1 MIKPILTKLVPK
13 TISASFK
20 TYQILNFKYGHLQTA
35 RDWACIDKDGSPIPW
50 YTYPSID
57 YIKQLNFLEKE
68 VFEYGSGYSSIFW
81 AERCKSLVSV
91 EDNEDWYNR
100 IKIKL
105 PVNVDYY
112 FINDTKSYINL
123 ILNNDKKFDVI
134 IIDGSHRYE
143 CAVVARDQ
151 LSETGMIILD
161 NSDWGEKTANFLRE
175 SDLIQVDMTGFGP
188 INSYTWTTS
197 FFFSRGF
204 NFSPAYD
211 RQPVHGIGS
220 LKHREF

>member
-1 MIKPILTKLVPK
+1 MKKILTNLVPK
-13 TISASFK
+13 GLSASFK
-20 TYQILNFKYGHLQTA
+20 TYQILNFKYGHFQTA
-35 RDWACIDKDGSPIPW
+35 QDWVCIDKDGNSIPW
-50 YTYPSID
+50 YTYPAIE
-57 YIKQLNFLEKE
+57 YIKQLDFSEKE

-81 AERCKSLVSV
+81 AGRCKSLVSV
-91 EDNEDWYNR
+91 EDNEEWYNK

-105 PVNVDYY
+105 PINVDYY
-112 FINDTKSYINL
+112 FLNDKKSYINV
-123 ILNNDKKFDVI
+123 ISNNDKKFDVI
-134 IIDGSHRYE
+134 IIDGSHRDE
-143 CAVVARDQ
+143 CAVVARDK
-151 LSETGMIILD
+151 LSETGMIVLD
-161 NSDWGEKTANFLRE
+161 NSDWKEKTANFLRE

-220 LKHREF
+220 LKHRES